1 MAFIQS
7 RLGDRY
13 PVTKAQILDFD
24 FKPSYKEAD
33 FIVATSNSKLWDLL
47 NDTSNWPDNR
57 FILVGPS
64 SSGKTHL
71 AKIWEQ
77 NHNAH
82 HIEASEFS
90 AEEYSRF
97 PSTQSIIV
105 ENLEDL
111 SGFRD
116 KEEDLFQLCNTI
128 ANENRKLLITSALDP
143 KEIGFEMPDLRSRL
157 LGSRVGKIH
166 QPDAK
171 LLSILYRKLFSDK
184 QINYTPDFIQYI
196 VKNGERSFAAAH
208 QMVNELDRISLISKR
223 PVNKK
228 MVRELLSA
236 KETEKK
242 KSKGIMVLKNPKR
255 NTSNFLFSE
264 FPTGVE
270 VEQAEIEG
278 SKKYFNRELSWLHF
292 NWRVLE
298 ESQNP
303 AVPLLERVRFLSIS
317 ATNFDEFYSVRV
329 AGLMELASTGN
340 YPPGTDG
347 RLPSEQLIEI
357 EKDSRKLLSA
367 QIDTWN
373 LIREE
378 MEEVGILILDRSQL
392 TTEDKKYLDKI
403 FINEVFPVLT
413 PLAIDPAHPFPFIP
427 NASFTIAIRLERAKD
442 KKQLSALL
450 PIPVQINRF
459 MLLPDGSEGEK
470 RFIPL
475 EELLL
480 EKVHFIFPEYKVVE
494 NCIFR
499 VLRDSDLEI
508 EEEAEDL
515 VREFETALKRRRRG
529 EVIQVS
535 ISQGSYG
542 DLRKKVLAELQ
553 FSNDKVTEIPGMIGM
568 ADLSELVLED
578 RQDLLWSKFTP
589 RVPERV
595 QEHNDDIFAAVKS
608 KDMLLHHPYET
619 FDMVI
624 RFIRQAAQDPNVVAI
639 KQTLYRTSYES
650 PIVAALCEAAE
661 NGKSVTALVELKAR
675 FDEAANIRQSRALER
690 AGAHVVYGFINLKTH
705 AKVSSVIRREGNL
718 LVTYTHFGTGNY
730 HPITAKVYTDVS
742 LFTCDQELGRDGT
755 KLFNYVSGYAVP
767 DTLECLSIS
776 PFNLRETLQSL
787 IAAETDNAKKGKPA
801 QIWAKMNALIDPLII
816 DALYEAS
823 QAGVKISLVVRG
835 ICGLRPGIK
844 GLSENIRVKS
854 IVGRFLEH
862 SRLFCF
868 SNGNTIPSAKA
879 RIFISSADWMER
891 NLDRRV
897 ETLVE
902 IKNKTVRDQIMSQIL
917 AANLSDQEQSWVLQ
931 PYGNYVREKHTSS
944 EELFNCHSFF
954 MENPSLSG
962 RGSAGAKK
970 EIRLLGTKE

>member
-1 MAFIQS
+1 MN
-7 RLGDRY
+7 R
-13 PVTKAQILDFD
+13 TQILNIDFE
-24 FKPSYKEAD
+24 PSYSEAD
-33 FIVATSNSKLWDLL
+33 FIVAGSNSNLWELL
-47 NDTSNWPDNR
+47 QNIQNWPDNR

-71 AKIWEQ
+71 ARIWEL
-77 NHNAH
+77 NNNAYYL
-82 HIEASEFS
+82 EAKDFS
-90 AEEYSRF
+90 AEKYAKF
-97 PSTQSIIV
+97 PSTQSFVI
-105 ENLEDL
+105 ENLEQL
-111 SGFRD
+111 CGNRD
-116 KEEDLFQLCNTI
+116 KEEDLYQLCNSVS
-128 ANENRKLLITSALDP
+128 NEARKLLITSTLDP
-143 KEIGFEMPDLRSRL
+143 KDLNFQMPDLRSRL
-157 LGSRVGKIH
+157 LGSRVGKIN

-184 QINYTPDFIQYI
+184 QISITSDLIQYL
-196 VKNGERSFAAAH
+196 VKNSERSFAAAH
-208 QMVNELDRISLISKR
+208 HMVENLDKISLIKQR
-223 PVNKK
+223 PVSKK
-228 MVRELLSA
+228 MIRELLPENVTR
-236 KETEKK
+236 KPNGRRKK
-242 KSKGIMVLKNPKR
+242 ALPKPTR
-255 NTSNFLFSE
+255 NTSDFLNAD
-264 FPTGVE
+264 FPASVE
-270 VEQAEIEG
+270 VPKADIAG
-278 SKKYFNRELSWLHF
+278 PKKYFNRELSWLHF

-298 ESQNP
+298 EAQNP

-340 YPPGTDG
+340 YPPGADG
-347 RLPSEQLIEI
+347 RLPSEQLVEI

-378 MEEVGILILDRSQL
+378 MEEVGILILERDQL
-392 TTEDKKYLDKI
+392 TDEDKKYLDKE

-427 NASFTIAIRLERAKD
+427 NAGFTIAIRLERTED

-450 PIPVQINRF
+450 PIPVQISRF
-459 MLLPDGSEGEK
+459 VSLPDGPKGAQ

-480 EKVHFIFPEYKVVE
+480 EKVHFIFPGYEIVE

-542 DLRKKVLAELQ
+542 ALRKKVLAELS
-553 FSNDKVTEIPGMIGM
+553 FSEEKITEIPGMIGM
-568 ADLSELVLED
+568 ADLSELVLD
-578 RQDLLWSKFTP
+578 NRQDLLWPKFTP

-595 QEHNDDIFAAVKS
+595 KEHNDDIFAAVKR

-624 RFIRQAAQDPNVVAI
+624 RFIRQAANDPNVVAI
-639 KQTLYRTSYES
+639 KQTLYRTSHES

-705 AKVSSVIRREGNL
+705 AKVSSVIRREGNQ

-730 HPITAKVYTDVS
+730 HPITARVYTDVS
-742 LFTCDQELGRDGT
+742 LFTCDQALGRDGT

-767 DTLECLSIS
+767 ATLESLSIS

-787 IAAETDNAKKGKPA
+787 IATETQNARNGIPA
-801 QIWAKMNALIDPLII
+801 QIWAKMNALIDPLVI
-816 DALYEAS
+816 DLLYEAS
-823 QAGVKISLVVRG
+823 QAGVKISLIVRG

-868 SNGNTIPSAKA
+868 SNGHNLPSTKA
-879 RIFISSADWMER
+879 RLFISSADWMER

-902 IKNKTVRDQIMSQIL
+902 IKNDTVRDQIMSQII
-917 AANLSDQEQSWVLQ
+917 AANLSDEEQSWVLQ
-931 PYGNYVREKHTSS
+931 PYGNYIRSKDNDADNQ
-944 EELFNCHSFF
+944 FNCHFFF
-954 MENPSLSG
+954 MDNPSLSG

-970 EIRLLGTKE
+970 EIRLVGAKD